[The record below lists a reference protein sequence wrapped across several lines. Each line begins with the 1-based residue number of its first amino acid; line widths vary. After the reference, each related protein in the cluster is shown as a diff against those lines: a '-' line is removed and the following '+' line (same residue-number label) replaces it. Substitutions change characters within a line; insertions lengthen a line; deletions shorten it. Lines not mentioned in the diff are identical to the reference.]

1 VLTSSLSAL
10 TYAVPMAQ
18 LGANAAV
25 AANAKSQKGSLRPSV
40 VHTHAAADSSLD
52 VERLSHGTGG

>member
-1 VLTSSLSAL
+1 
-10 TYAVPMAQ
+10 MAQ